1 MKAWI
6 IVFPTGVKSQ
16 GKNVIPI
23 AVSII
28 AYVTGACKPW
38 LVRHGF
44 TDYYYCNRRAYMKP
58 IFNRMLSGVLS
69 LVMTASAIPIF
80 STHAE
85 ESTDPYPY
93 TLFAASSDEGAIT
106 VNAGNFCVNGNV
118 ATNGTI
124 VSSGNMSI
132 NGTKTESAEESM
144 IFVFDKINNQ
154 YFSTPDI
161 DEHNEDYI
169 LEETNININI
179 PTKVQG
185 EATLTGNINI
195 NNALKALEDVNLYGE
210 VKNTNDSV
218 IFSKYGDI
226 VIDSQNVNLNGL
238 IYAPFGSVIITAQ
251 NLNLNNVVI
260 IAESIVLNCPSVN
273 VNNSSSIGTFVGNT
287 SEEFF
292 APYNEW
298 SYLND
303 TDSDGLPD
311 LIEKTIGSDP
321 TLFDTDGD
329 NLPDGYEFLITLTDP
344 MLKDSDGNGIT
355 DDAEDFDSDG
365 LNNLE
370 EYNHHTSPFN
380 DDTDGDN
387 LLDFNE
393 IKDYFTNPLN
403 VDTDDDG
410 LNDDD
415 EIKMGF
421 NPNNPDSDNN
431 GILDGDEIIE
441 QEISKDVT
449 SHDDTISEIS
459 VNMRTSGNLEKNLT
473 IESVYNVDLLA
484 TDVVGLIGD
493 PFKFEVTTSFE
504 SADITFTINQSKL
517 NDTNFDDLCVLWY
530 DEYNQRF
537 IECTSENDFV
547 TTLNEEES
555 TITVTTK
562 HFSKYMVVNKKE
574 WYKVWDESLKNIN
587 SAITGNIINTT
598 DIHFNTVFVIDTSGS
613 MTGNFG
619 YDPITRKLRDDAPP
633 RPPISDA
640 NMEKYWLDNYGCYTC
655 KRITACENF
664 INNMKSSDRAAI
676 ITFSNISSTITQ
688 CNLTSSKTDL
698 INSLQNLSDNGGTY
712 YSKAIDMAID
722 ILLKSGNTSNAR
734 TINRIIFLSDGESA
748 SDDTVATNQA
758 VSKALK
764 NRIKIY
770 TFGLGRNSGDE
781 LLKNIANITKGDFFK
796 VTYADELVDVI
807 SNSDI
812 DNLKNNPDFDLL
824 WKMDSDGDSIPDLI
838 EIYGL
843 RPNGKPLGTNKYD
856 SDSDNDGL
864 SDGEEIIIDKEKF
877 EEGINNGNV
886 QGGITTPTDP
896 TKETIYAPY
905 GQIKYKEEY
914 YPIAVPALQYI
925 RKEYYY
931 EPVYEKYD
939 SLTASDINFS
949 LSDYITGRELAITD
963 DLHDAS
969 QAIDGGYTFTKKNGY
984 LKDDTFRNEK
994 AYNIAAGGVLVFS
1007 MITDMISGSLS
1018 RKDIYFNFYKTG
1030 DNSARK
1036 VIITVCSSD
1045 VQQMYDKYSG
1055 YEHSGFIE
1063 RAGYVYSQVMFSKA
1077 CKELYE
1083 KITNSTADNSYY
1095 YDLVVNVDDRHRGSS
1110 AFANLWINDEGN
1122 IMATPILYDN
1132 DYVKLVRRKTWT
1144 YLFAYDTLLNMPLS
1158 ETINLEQSYLE
1169 LFKKAY
1175 EES

>member
-1 MKAWI
+1 
-6 IVFPTGVKSQ
+6 
-16 GKNVIPI
+16 
-23 AVSII
+23 
-28 AYVTGACKPW
+28 
-38 LVRHGF
+38 
-44 TDYYYCNRRAYMKP
+44 MKP

-106 VNAGNFCVNGNV
+106 VNARNFCVNGNV

-132 NGTKTESAEESM
+132 NGTKTENTEESM
-144 IFVFDKINNQ
+144 IFIFDKIKNQ
-154 YFSTPDI
+154 YFSSYNI

-238 IYAPFGSVIITAQ
+238 IYAPFGSVIITVQ

-303 TDSDGLPD
+303 
-311 LIEKTIGSDP
+311 I
-321 TLFDTDGD
+321 
-329 NLPDGYEFLITLTDP
+329 
-344 MLKDSDGNGIT
+344 
-355 DDAEDFDSDG
+355 DSDG

-393 IKDYFTNPLN
+393 IKDYFTNPLK

-421 NPNNPDSDNN
+421 NPNNQDSDNN

-587 SAITGNIINTT
+587 SAMTGNIINTT

-619 YDPITRKLRDDAPP
+619 YDPITRKLRDDAPL

-640 NMEKYWLDNYGCYTC
+640 NMEKYWLDNYGYYTC

-664 INNMKSSDRAAI
+664 INNMKSGDRAAI

-688 CNLTSSKTDL
+688 YNLTSSKTDL

-734 TINRIIFLSDGESA
+734 TINRIIFLSDGEPA

-770 TFGLGRNSGDE
+770 TFDLGRNSGDE

-824 WKMDSDGDSIPDLI
+824 WKMDSDG
-838 EIYGL
+838 
-843 RPNGKPLGTNKYD
+843 
-856 SDSDNDGL
+856 
-864 SDGEEIIIDKEKF
+864 EEIIIDKEKF
-877 EEGINNGNV
+877 EEGINNGNI
-886 QGGITTPTDP
+886 QGGITTPTAP
-896 TKETIYAPY
+896 TEETIYAPY

-925 RKEYYY
+925 RNEYYY

-963 DLHDAS
+963 DLHDTS
-969 QAIDGGYTFTKKNGY
+969 QAIAGGYTFTKKNGY

-994 AYNIAAGGVLVFS
+994 AYNIASGGVLVFS
-1007 MITDMISGSLS
+1007 IITDMISGSLS
-1018 RKDIYFNFYKTG
+1018 RKDIYFNFYKIG

-1083 KITNSTADNSYY
+1083 EITNSTADNSYC
-1095 YDLVVNVDDRHRGSS
+1095 YDLVVNMDDRHRGSS
-1110 AFANLWINDEGN
+1110 AFANLWINDGGN

-1144 YLFAYDTLLNMPLS
+1144 YLFAYDTLLNTPLS